1 MGLFILFSVNT
12 HGKAWVYGF
21 GESIIKEATMQFE
34 SFAFFTHSVIKC
46 LTVRC
51 HDVGCSIVAIN
62 LRGAFFY
69 RDEVADDLE
78 EYKQNYTDILIKFK
92 DYKKFERA
100 MVRAARGNYRRKMEI
115 YLSIIDECR
124 SNNYISF
131 EIPYS
136 ILKTAVLF
144 SQHGEL

>member
-1 MGLFILFSVNT
+1 MYEFDERNQVKQQCNLNQMHFSLFRLSSALPS
-12 HGKAWVYGF
+12 H
-21 GESIIKEATMQFE
+21 
-34 SFAFFTHSVIKC
+34 
-46 LTVRC
+46 VRT
-51 HDVGCSIVAIN
+51 SAASMAAIN
-62 LRGAFFY
+62 FSGAFFY

-100 MVRAARGNYRRKMEI
+100 MIRAARGNYRRKMEI

-124 SNNYISF
+124 SKNYSSY

-144 SQHGEL
+144 SQHGELL

>member
-1 MGLFILFSVNT
+1 MGLLGFNN
-12 HGKAWVYGF
+12 HGKAWVYEFDEGNQMKQQCDLNHLHF
-21 GESIIKEATMQFE
+21 SPIRLSSALL
-34 SFAFFTHSVIKC
+34 S
-46 LTVRC
+46 
-51 HDVGCSIVAIN
+51 DVTTSAASMVAIN
-62 LRGAFFY
+62 LRAFFY

-78 EYKQNYTDILIKFK
+78 EYKQSYTDILIKLK

-100 MVRAARGNYRRKMEI
+100 MIRAARGNYRRKMEI

-124 SNNYISF
+124 SKNYISF

>member
-1 MGLFILFSVNT
+1 MGKHGCMGLVRVLSKKPQCNLNHLHFSRIRLSSALLSDVT
-12 HGKAWVYGF
+12 
-21 GESIIKEATMQFE
+21 T
-34 SFAFFTHSVIKC
+34 SVA
-46 LTVRC
+46 
-51 HDVGCSIVAIN
+51 SIVAIN

-92 DYKKFERA
+92 DYMKFERA
-100 MVRAARGNYRRKMEI
+100 MIRAARGNYRRKMEI
-115 YLSIIDECR
+115 YLSIIDKCR